1 MKQRC
6 KSPVPAPLAASF
18 FYSISHKRV
27 TMPEVKAAPLNAVWV
42 FYSRYGNTEQLA
54 LAAGVGAVQAHA
66 NIRMRRLK
74 DLADAETI
82 ARGSPWTGKLGGLN
96 HDYIAPREI
105 DVDWAEVMLVA
116 SCPESLRETE
126 QYVEAL
132 LATPGRNDRLLIV
145 PLQDSPGDRPG
156 AAR

>member
-27 TMPEVKAAPLNAVWV
+27 TMPEVKAAPLNAVVV
-42 FYSRYGNTEQLA
+42 FYSRYGETEQLA

-82 ARGSPWTGKLGGLN
+82 ARDPRWTENLERMN
-96 HDYIAPREI
+96 RDYIAPHEV
-105 DVDWAEVMLVA
+105 DVDWADLILVA
-116 SCPESLRETE
+116 SCPDSLRETE

-132 LATPGRNDRLLIV
+132 L
-145 PLQDSPGDRPG
+145 
-156 AAR
+156 